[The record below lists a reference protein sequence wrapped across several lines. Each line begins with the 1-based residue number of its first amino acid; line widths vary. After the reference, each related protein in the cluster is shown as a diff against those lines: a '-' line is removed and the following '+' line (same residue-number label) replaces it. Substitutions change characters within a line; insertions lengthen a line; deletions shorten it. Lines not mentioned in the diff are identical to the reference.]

1 MHLRRGK
8 SVLGLTRLYSLLL
21 GGEQSREG
29 WKAIEALSSVYEH
42 WIPREN
48 IIKTNTW
55 SSELSKLVNTS
66 FYYIGM

>member
-1 MHLRRGK
+1 MPLRRVK
-8 SVLGLTRLYSLLL
+8 RVPGLTRLYSLLL

-66 FYYIGM
+66 

>member
-8 SVLGLTRLYSLLL
+8 SVPRLTRLYYLHCLLL

-66 FYYIGM
+66 

>member
-66 FYYIGM
+66 LY